1 LDIELGRPGFS
12 LNVNYESDDP
22 MAPDEPESLSVGVSR
37 YESDGAAEEFMKL
50 FGKLGRY
57 RRTSGQVGEPAE

>member
-1 LDIELGRPGFS
+1 MYLDTSAAAKLYLP
-12 LNVNYESDDP
+12 
-22 MAPDEPESLSVGVSR
+22 EPESLSVGVSR